1 MGLNSPIF
9 DQLLIKHI
17 VQLQVQT
24 NQQPLTASRPD
35 SPEVLRSPKRQSST
49 VYEKVCAK
57 LSRSGL
63 KSSLSTPSLKKAP
76 LATEDHLD
84 DLEGAASEAKD
95 SEVKDSEV
103 KIVHLRPHQRSHNQR
118 RCQSEVTP
126 SKTAELLVSSKQKLF
141 RYLSIGNCTYMNINK

>member
-1 MGLNSPIF
+1 M
-9 DQLLIKHI
+9 
-17 VQLQVQT
+17 
-24 NQQPLTASRPD
+24 
-35 SPEVLRSPKRQSST
+35 
-49 VYEKVCAK
+49 
-57 LSRSGL
+57 

-141 RYLSIGNCTYMNINK
+141 RYLVLLENVHAYK

>member
-1 MGLNSPIF
+1 M
-9 DQLLIKHI
+9 
-17 VQLQVQT
+17 
-24 NQQPLTASRPD
+24 
-35 SPEVLRSPKRQSST
+35 
-49 VYEKVCAK
+49 
-57 LSRSGL
+57 

-126 SKTAELLVSSKQKLF
+126 SKTAELLVSSKHGLRTPNEGINQ
-141 RYLSIGNCTYMNINK
+141 RYLKIWADVADKICCRHT

>member
-1 MGLNSPIF
+1 MILHSSIF
-9 DQLLIKHI
+9 DQLFIKYI
-17 VQLQVQT
+17 VQLQVQI
-24 NQQPLTASRPD
+24 NQQPLTGSRPD
-35 SPEVLRSPKRQSST
+35 SPELLRSPKRQSST

-84 DLEGAASEAKD
+84 DLEGATSEA
-95 SEVKDSEV
+95 KDSEV

-126 SKTAELLVSSKQKLF
+126 SKTAELLVSSKQKLC
-141 RYLSIGNCTYMNINK
+141 RYL

>member
-1 MGLNSPIF
+1 M
-9 DQLLIKHI
+9 
-17 VQLQVQT
+17 
-24 NQQPLTASRPD
+24 
-35 SPEVLRSPKRQSST
+35 
-49 VYEKVCAK
+49 
-57 LSRSGL
+57 
-63 KSSLSTPSLKKAP
+63 
-76 LATEDHLD
+76 ATEDHLD

-141 RYLSIGNCTYMNINK
+141 HCVLRAWKSFKVDSRGQTYVFKTKIA

>member
-1 MGLNSPIF
+1 MILHSSIF
-9 DQLLIKHI
+9 DQLFIKYI
-17 VQLQVQT
+17 VQLQVQI
-24 NQQPLTASRPD
+24 NQQPLTGSRPD
-35 SPEVLRSPKRQSST
+35 SPELLRSPKRQSST

-95 SEVKDSEV
+95 SEVK
-103 KIVHLRPHQRSHNQR
+103 IVHLRPHQRSHNQR

-141 RYLSIGNCTYMNINK
+141 RYLWKMYMHINK

>member
-1 MGLNSPIF
+1 M
-9 DQLLIKHI
+9 
-17 VQLQVQT
+17 
-24 NQQPLTASRPD
+24 
-35 SPEVLRSPKRQSST
+35 
-49 VYEKVCAK
+49 
-57 LSRSGL
+57 

-84 DLEGAASEAKD
+84 DLEGAASEVKD

-126 SKTAELLVSSKQKLF
+126 SKTAELLVRKFCPDIRNYKESLCRDFFCKSVVL
-141 RYLSIGNCTYMNINK
+141 

>member
-1 MGLNSPIF
+1 M
-9 DQLLIKHI
+9 
-17 VQLQVQT
+17 
-24 NQQPLTASRPD
+24 
-35 SPEVLRSPKRQSST
+35 
-49 VYEKVCAK
+49 
-57 LSRSGL
+57 

-141 RYLSIGNCTYMNINK
+141 SRYHSRFFDCLAHPNLSATLATDQK

>member
-1 MGLNSPIF
+1 M
-9 DQLLIKHI
+9 
-17 VQLQVQT
+17 
-24 NQQPLTASRPD
+24 
-35 SPEVLRSPKRQSST
+35 
-49 VYEKVCAK
+49 
-57 LSRSGL
+57 

-95 SEVKDSEV
+95 SEVKDSEAGV

-141 RYLSIGNCTYMNINK
+141 RYLWKIYIHSVAKVYEVLPFYDVKCLCSGGRE